1 MLVGNAAD
9 WLETVTFDE
18 RFPTFDDLRLAVFS
32 RWFKY
37 NRQDVPSVTGHHT
50 HIQTTVPQLIYHVI
64 LAEWRGTC
72 HAYVRSWWGH
82 RLTTKEGWHSSDSSE
97 CRKLGVQINSLTQ
110 ATMMLCAFS
119 VIKRG
124 TREINVQWTEMVQ
137 CIKQLQCEWI
147 CASTG

>member
-50 HIQTTVPQLIYHVI
+50 TVPQLIYHVI
-64 LAEWRGTC
+64 LAE
-72 HAYVRSWWGH
+72 
-82 RLTTKEGWHSSDSSE
+82 
-97 CRKLGVQINSLTQ
+97 
-110 ATMMLCAFS
+110 
-119 VIKRG
+119 
-124 TREINVQWTEMVQ
+124 
-137 CIKQLQCEWI
+137 
-147 CASTG
+147 